1 MSRDIQQH
9 QQYKILIIGE
19 ACSDVYVFGDVERLS
34 PEAPVP
40 VIKSTNTERKE
51 GMSEN
56 VAKNI
61 QAMLPKAIVTKC
73 QNKFD
78 KIKKTRFIDNKSK
91 YQMLRYDTE
100 EELIPLKAKD
110 IPDQNYDAIVISDY
124 NKGYLSNRVI
134 TEIFERF
141 NDCRIFVDTKREDIS
156 CFGDCLIKV
165 NEKESSKLKS
175 QNKSTNIITTLGSNG
190 CKYLGEIFSVD
201 KVDVHDVCGAG
212 DTFLAALVVRWLET
226 KDIYSAIKTANN
238 CASLSVTKLGC
249 YTIKRSEYENLR
261 I

>member
-61 QAMLPKAIVTKC
+61 QAMSPKAIVTKC

-100 EELIPLKAKD
+100 EELIPLKVKD

-141 NDCRIFVDTKREDIS
+141 NDCRIFVDTKREDRFS
-156 CFGDCLIKV
+156 C
-165 NEKESSKLKS
+165 
-175 QNKSTNIITTLGSNG
+175 
-190 CKYLGEIFSVD
+190 
-201 KVDVHDVCGAG
+201 
-212 DTFLAALVVRWLET
+212 
-226 KDIYSAIKTANN
+226 
-238 CASLSVTKLGC
+238 
-249 YTIKRSEYENLR
+249 
-261 I
+261 